1 MNLIQLHKICIEE
14 KIKIGIS
21 KQASRKNVLQD
32 QVYRREREERKRK
45 NFMTIYYLV
54 SSSVFF
60 KFYKTPYMFLF

>member
-45 NFMTIYYLV
+45 
-54 SSSVFF
+54 
-60 KFYKTPYMFLF
+60 KFHDNLLPGLFLCIF